1 MAGRTHL
8 SSSRSRALGP
18 QLGVHASDVR
28 VVHGRAGE
36 CGLSIA
42 RGTPGSRGDA
52 LPDGHRGTGTA
63 MLVYL
68 KAPFNSARIFS
79 YTAGK
84 RLLQPWLARSDS
96 RIAFSRL
103 LTQQLCPSELIDEA
117 NPL

>member
-28 VVHGRAGE
+28 VVDGRAGE

-42 RGTPGSRGDA
+42 RGTPGSGGDA

-63 MLVYL
+63 H
-68 KAPFNSARIFS
+68 A
-79 YTAGK
+79 
-84 RLLQPWLARSDS
+84 RLLEGPL
-96 RIAFSRL
+96 
-103 LTQQLCPSELIDEA
+103 QLGTHL
-117 NPL
+117 